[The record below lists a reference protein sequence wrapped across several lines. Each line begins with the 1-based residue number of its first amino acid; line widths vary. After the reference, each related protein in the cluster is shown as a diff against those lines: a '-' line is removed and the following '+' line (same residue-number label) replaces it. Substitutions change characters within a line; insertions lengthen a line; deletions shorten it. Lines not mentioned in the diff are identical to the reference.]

1 MKANAWHIFKNICI
15 IIALTLYML
24 GFVWICYGHV
34 TKFFQELTIVNTEY
48 NLDTNPFPNVVFCS
62 REGFKQNFKSV
73 NTDRNTYDNY
83 AIPVNV
89 LLKALWTNDT
99 GPAVSVKSTVSDL
112 YTKYNGKCK
121 VFKILQKIKSS
132 DMLQFKLPK
141 SEENFVAIIPGGEEL
156 FLIAQLWLNGNPT
169 FIEITSDMK
178 IYIEWYIN
186 TKIEFLKIVK

>member
-1 MKANAWHIFKNICI
+1 M
-15 IIALTLYML
+15 
-24 GFVWICYGHV
+24 
-34 TKFFQELTIVNTEY
+34 
-48 NLDTNPFPNVVFCS
+48 
-62 REGFKQNFKSV
+62 SV
-73 NTDRNTYDNY
+73 N
-83 AIPVNV
+83 
-89 LLKALWTNDT
+89 
-99 GPAVSVKSTVSDL
+99 STVSDL

-132 DMLQFKLPK
+132 DMSQFKLSK

>member
-1 MKANAWHIFKNICI
+1 MA
-15 IIALTLYML
+15 
-24 GFVWICYGHV
+24 
-34 TKFFQELTIVNTEY
+34 
-48 NLDTNPFPNVVFCS
+48 
-62 REGFKQNFKSV
+62 
-73 NTDRNTYDNY
+73 
-83 AIPVNV
+83 
-89 LLKALWTNDT
+89 
-99 GPAVSVKSTVSDL
+99 
-112 YTKYNGKCK
+112 KCK